1 MGREDSMSQRDDDV
15 RPDDGLTHAGFRR
28 RLSRGIVTGIGAGLV
43 GGAALGV
50 VAGLICCNPPGRAF
64 WMAVVAFVIAGVG
77 VGTFVGGL
85 SRLESPDPGSE
96 PSDVARPISDEP
108 GLTKEEKPVS
118 PGAHEDPR
126 AGGDATSDDS
136 GRRSS

>member
-1 MGREDSMSQRDDDV
+1 MSERDDDV
-15 RPDDGLTHAGFRR
+15 RPDGGLTHGGFRR
-28 RLSRGIVTGIGAGLV
+28 RLGRGIVTGLGAGIV
-43 GGAALGV
+43 GGAALGI

-96 PSDVARPISDEP
+96 PSDVTRPIKDEP
-108 GLTKEEKPVS
+108 ALTKEEGSVS
-118 PGAHEDPR
+118 PDAQEDPR
-126 AGGDATSDDS
+126 AGGDAMSDGS